1 MSATRGRRTLA
12 EAGRVGACREM
23 AAVLL
28 AFAIL
33 IVLASLLA
41 GVAALPLVLV
51 AGILVTELRRL

>member
-1 MSATRGRRTLA
+1 
-12 EAGRVGACREM
+12 M